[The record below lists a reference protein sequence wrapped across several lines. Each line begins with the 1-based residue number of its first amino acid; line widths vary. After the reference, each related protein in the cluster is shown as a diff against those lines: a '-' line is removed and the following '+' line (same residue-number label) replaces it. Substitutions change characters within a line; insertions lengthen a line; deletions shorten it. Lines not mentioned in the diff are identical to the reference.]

1 MGGIR
6 SIAVLF
12 HERDRHALTAWY
24 RVWAMAPHWRERGIT
39 VEPVWGIERAIEAD
53 LLIPHVDLSYTPSA
67 YWEVIQRHPRVVN
80 RAVRDIR
87 KTAVST
93 NLVRRGDGWRG
104 PVIVKTNNNGRG
116 WMEHKLLEAEP
127 PRGWAVRMA
136 QRALE
141 QPWIERRRLGGV
153 RIPKRYHIFATA
165 EEVPAGV
172 WKNEALV
179 VERFLPERSGAD
191 YVMRT
196 YTFFGNREH
205 GRVFRGRDP
214 QVKALNSAIGER
226 ADPPPRIVAARRR
239 LGLDFG
245 KIDYVIHEGEAVLL
259 DVNRTP
265 GMGGPVDAER
275 IRKSEELSKG
285 LEWYEGLP

>member
-116 WMEHKLLEAEP
+116 WMEHMLLENGSPESRIGRIARRIVEH
-127 PRGWAVRMA
+127 
-136 QRALE
+136 
-141 QPWIERRRLGGV
+141 PWIERRRLGRV
-153 RIPKRYHIFATA
+153 RMPARYYIFESTDA
-165 EEVPAGV
+165 VPRDV
-172 WKNEALV
+172 WQNEALV
-179 VERFLPERSGAD
+179 VERFLPERAGEQYA
-191 YVMRT
+191 MRT
-196 YTFFGNREH
+196 YTFFGDRSH
-205 GRVFRGRDP
+205 GRIFRGPDP
-214 QVKALNSAIGER
+214 WMKAWNSEMGEP
-226 ADPPPRIVAARRR
+226 ATAPESIVAVRRR
-239 LGLDFG
+239 MGLDFG

-265 GMGGPVDAER
+265 GMSGPIDAER
-275 IRKSEELSKG
+275 VRKSAELANG
-285 LEWYEGLP
+285 LSSFDAC